1 MVGPSKGGGGGGRG
15 GDVESGAIRRWA
27 PAESVALRC
36 VASDCSPL
44 GRCMPKRHRAG
55 SPGTQIPMCQA
66 EGCKADLSTAKHYHR
81 RHKVCELHS
90 KTPTVIAAGRTQ
102 RFCQQCS
109 RFHLLGEFDE
119 GKRSCRRRLADHNR
133 RRRKQQPNAVSTGVG
148 NSAEI
153 ASIRHGDDGDN
164 GGVVSGKLPRVTT
177 RYSVKSYKLSLKSSR
192 SSKYIYIENG

>member
-1 MVGPSKGGGGGGRG
+1 MNFSSIIQGSFTNTHFHL
-15 GDVESGAIRRWA
+15 IFF
-27 PAESVALRC
+27 VA
-36 VASDCSPL
+36 V
-44 GRCMPKRHRAG
+44 
-55 SPGTQIPMCQA
+55 T
-66 EGCKADLSTAKHYHR
+66 
-81 RHKVCELHS
+81 
-90 KTPTVIAAGRTQ
+90 
-102 RFCQQCS
+102 

-177 RYSVKSYKLSLKSSR
+177 RYSV
-192 SSKYIYIENG
+192 